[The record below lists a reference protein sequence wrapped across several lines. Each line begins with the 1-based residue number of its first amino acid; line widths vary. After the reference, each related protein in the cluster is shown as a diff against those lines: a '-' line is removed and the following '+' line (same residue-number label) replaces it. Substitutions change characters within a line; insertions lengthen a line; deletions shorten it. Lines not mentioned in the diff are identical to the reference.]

1 MSSLSH
7 CQQCGRRL
15 RDAYFCPL
23 CGQSQ
28 CCFAC
33 LDEHFIRH
41 GIVAANRVG
50 TARSAVEDAD
60 FAECPENGIVGA
72 PRARRSSPFISAL
85 HRGRCGPANEQ
96 GP

>member
-15 RDAYFCPL
+15 RDVYFCPL

-33 LDEHFIRH
+33 LDEHLARH
-41 GIVAANRVG
+41 GILAANRVD

-60 FAECPENGIVGA
+60 FPECPKDGIEGA
-72 PRARRSSPFISAL
+72 LGRSAIEPVHLRRA
-85 HRGRCGPANEQ
+85 PASM
-96 GP
+96 